1 MLLLHAS
8 TRTACPGCSQ
18 AELDA
23 EVVEYSPP
31 LTGLPLA
38 RFYYAHALFNKQRLP
53 EAKAQLSAYFVDVE
67 AAGPQ
72 KILNMPDGMLGRA
85 VSDAERAAS
94 RFKVQLRLNGRAP
107 PRARQ
112 GVAHLCMVAPTTTAL
127 TPLLKRL

>member
-1 MLLLHAS
+1 M
-8 TRTACPGCSQ
+8 
-18 AELDA
+18 
-23 EVVEYSPP
+23 
-31 LTGLPLA
+31 TGLPLA